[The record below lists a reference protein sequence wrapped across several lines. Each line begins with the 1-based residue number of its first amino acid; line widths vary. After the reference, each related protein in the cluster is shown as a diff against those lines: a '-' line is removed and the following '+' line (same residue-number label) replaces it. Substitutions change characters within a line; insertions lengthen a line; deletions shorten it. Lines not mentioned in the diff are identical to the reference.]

1 MIKMQLWD
9 CSGQKKF
16 SSAIY
21 SYIKG
26 ASGIILV
33 YDITQESSFNAINN
47 WIKLIKERT
56 PNTNIVLV
64 GQKCDLEEK
73 RVISEEKGKELADEL
88 GIEFFEISAK
98 NDYNIKEMFD
108 FLIQQCIYTFDEASD
123 IGAV

>member
-16 SSAIY
+16 TPTILSFL
-21 SYIKG
+21 KG

-33 YDITQESSFNAINN
+33 YDITEESSFIAINN
-47 WIKLIKERT
+47 WIKLIKEKA

-88 GIEFFEISAK
+88 GTEFFEISAK

-108 FLIQQCIYTFDEASD
+108 FLIQQCIYTSGEAAD

>member
-16 SSAIY
+16 ISAIS
-21 SYIKG
+21 SYFKG

-33 YDITQESSFNAINN
+33 YNISEESSFLAINN
-47 WIKLIKERT
+47 WIKLIKERE
-56 PNTNIVLV
+56 PKTNIVLV
-64 GQKCDLEEK
+64 GQKCDLEEE

-88 GIEFFEISAK
+88 GIEFFEVSAK
-98 NDYNIKEMFD
+98 NNYNIKEMFD
-108 FLIQQCIYTFDEASD
+108 FLIQQCIFTSGEAAD